1 MCENFVNTRTRDK
14 CVCKGVR
21 AVCVRA
27 CVCVLLSYWNFR
39 CRKTK
44 NRNHQIRGDSGEK
57 RPRANCRKFCFG
69 YAPRSPTAHWAGH
82 AGEKERESEREGE
95 QELRRID
102 TKLCRRFVFAARNC
116 TNNTRHECESSA
128 MCVCDCESGSVCASA
143 STSCVVRPAC
153 RSRSVAV
160 AVAAFEFRALLS
172 VVFAAAAVVDIA
184 QGGSKSA
191 FLV

>member
-1 MCENFVNTRTRDK
+1 MTSAFAR
-14 CVCKGVR
+14 
-21 AVCVRA
+21 VCVPCA
-27 CVCVLLSYWNFR
+27 CVRVCVLLSYWNFR

-69 YAPRSPTAHWAGH
+69 YAPRSPTAHWADH
-82 AGEKERESEREGE
+82 AGEKERE

-143 STSCVVRPAC
+143 STRSCLVRPAC